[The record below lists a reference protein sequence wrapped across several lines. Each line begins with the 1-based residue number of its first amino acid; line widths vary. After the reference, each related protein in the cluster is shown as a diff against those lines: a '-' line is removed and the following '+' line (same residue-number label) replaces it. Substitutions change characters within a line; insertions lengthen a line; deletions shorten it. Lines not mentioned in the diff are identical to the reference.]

1 VELILVR
8 HAQPDWTPGNR
19 LRNDPELTELG
30 RIQAQRLAERRWGH
44 IDELWVSPMIR
55 ASQTAHPIAE
65 RFGLTPIVRAWMQ
78 EINNPPAWE
87 GSPADNLYQLFA
99 EYNARPIDE
108 LWDGVPGGESFSSFH
123 QRVTSGVD
131 EVLAHIGAVRQTEG
145 RPTLWS
151 KPDDRRIMLIAHGG
165 TNAVILGHLL
175 DSVPTPWEWERFD
188 SFHSSVA
195 TLTLRPFS
203 TAAVFGMTGFGD
215 VGHLD
220 PDQVTR

>member
-1 VELILVR
+1 V
-8 HAQPDWTPGNR
+8 
-19 LRNDPELTELG
+19 DPELTELG